1 MVVHLESGHVFSPS
15 TTKAK
20 GPTTTAPCLT
30 SSTLT
35 FLSGDA
41 QQGTSPQNSQ
51 ELTSTTL
58 KKALSIG
65 YCFDIALAQEICY
78 LTLEDLGPD
87 CQRVLDANDDSCPDY
102 LRLPPFATCK
112 SDCPG
117 GNNELYILKR
127 SILKIFPLFSVRSF
141 GVIGGGAVLFT
152 ASVLTG
158 ETVLP
163 MIGLGLLIA
172 DFSLHLIIKVS
183 LYFSTACTK
192 TDNWFKIDE

>member
-20 GPTTTAPCLT
+20 GLSTTAPCLT

-65 YCFDIALAQEICY
+65 YCFDIALAQETCY

-127 SILKIFPLFSVRSF
+127 SILKIFPLFFSEKFWCYRRRRS
-141 GVIGGGAVLFT
+141 
-152 ASVLTG
+152 
-158 ETVLP
+158 
-163 MIGLGLLIA
+163 
-172 DFSLHLIIKVS
+172 SLHRLSAYWRDRASDDRSRFVDCRFQFA
-183 LYFSTACTK
+183 L
-192 TDNWFKIDE
+192 NN

>member
-1 MVVHLESGHVFSPS
+1 MVVHLESGHIFSPS

-20 GPTTTAPCLT
+20 GLTTTAPCLT

-87 CQRVLDANDDSCPDY
+87 CQRVLDPDNDNCFSF
-102 LRLPPFATCK
+102 LRLPPFSTCK
-112 SDCPG
+112 SDCPAG
-117 GNNELYILKR
+117 DYLLCVQKNDIK
-127 SILKIFPLFSVRSF
+127 FQCFFSVRSF

-152 ASVLTG
+152 ASALAGQTILPVLG
-158 ETVLP
+158 ERGSFF
-163 MIGLGLLIA
+163 I
-172 DFSLHLIIKVS
+172 
-183 LYFSTACTK
+183 
-192 TDNWFKIDE
+192 